1 MATQSSLVEFLTSFL
16 DDGAILQGEDVSGRT
31 AGGLHTEE
39 NIQAKVIL
47 RPKTTE
53 ELSKILSACNE
64 SNQPIVVHG
73 GLTGLVY
80 GTRSTQ
86 EQFVI
91 SLERMNQI
99 EDVDLVGRTITCQSG
114 VTLQTIQELAEEN
127 NMIFPLDLGA
137 RGSCSVGGNIATNAG
152 GNRVIRYGMMRDSV
166 LGLEAVLADG
176 TVLTSM
182 NTMIKNNAGY
192 DLKQLFIGTE
202 GTLGIITRCVLRIR
216 EAPLSQNTGL
226 VAIENLDSV
235 IRFLKIVDSRLGGNM
250 SAFEVMWHEFYKM
263 VVDPKEKSTIPLN
276 PDYPYYVL
284 VEALGSDQMKDEDHF
299 ESILSE
305 CLESSLIKDAVLAK
319 SDSERQAFWAIR
331 DDVEQQ
337 TNYKPTFMYDV
348 SLPISRMEN
357 YISEVRNNLSR
368 SWNDFNCIVFGHLA
382 DGNLHIIIG
391 VGSDD
396 IESQTKIEASVYE
409 PLKLIGGSVSA
420 EHGIGFEKKQYLNL
434 SRTEAEIKLM
444 KGLKQTLDPKNI
456 LNTGLIF

>member
-1 MATQSSLVEFLTSFL
+1 LATQSSLVEYLTSFL

-39 NIQAKVIL
+39 NIQANLIL

-64 SNQPIVVHG
+64 SNQQIVVHG

-80 GTRSTQ
+80 GTRSKQ
-86 EQFVI
+86 DQFVI

-99 EDVDLVGRTITCQSG
+99 EDLDIVGRTITCQSG
-114 VTLQTIQELAEEN
+114 VTLQTIQELAEDN
-127 NMIFPLDLGA
+127 NMMFPLDLGA
-137 RGSCSVGGNIATNAG
+137 RGSCSVGGNISTNAG

-226 VAIENLDSV
+226 VASENLDSV
-235 IRFLKIVDSRLGGNM
+235 IRLLKIVDARLGGNM
-250 SAFEVMWHEFYKM
+250 SAFEVMWNEFYKM
-263 VVDPKEKSTIPLN
+263 VVDNKEKSSIPLA

-284 VEALGSDQMKDEDHF
+284 VEALGSDQMKDEEHF
-299 ESILSE
+299 ESILGE
-305 CLESSLIKDAVLAK
+305 CLESSLIQDAVLAK
-319 SDSERQAFWAIR
+319 SDSEREAFWAIR

-348 SLPISRMEN
+348 SLPINRMES

-382 DGNLHIIIG
+382 DGNLHLIIG
-391 VGSDD
+391 VGSGD
-396 IESQTKIEASVYE
+396 IESQRKIEAAVYQ

-444 KGLKQTLDPKNI
+444 KGLKQSLDPKNI